1 VGVYYRKF
9 RKSGNRIWWISY
21 TVGGRQ
27 VFESSHSKS
36 KKFAEKLLSIR
47 QAEVAEG
54 RYNLPRSNPP
64 SLESWCKECIA
75 SVPNPNTRRRYETS
89 LSSITSFFKQAK
101 VSQVTVERIEA
112 FKGARRHEEVKSAT
126 INRDLFLLRW
136 CLKQATRQRFIGK
149 NPFDNVDFLEERKE
163 RRQPKI
169 LTLDEELRL
178 LAACNP
184 LLRALCVLLIETGL
198 RIGREALVLKWPELD
213 LEQGTVSVGQT
224 KTLAGRRM
232 IPLSD
237 FCKQELLNWRDFTGP
252 EYSPFVFPAP
262 TDSAVHLSGV
272 RRSWKTALKTAGID
286 FFPIYNLRATFASR
300 LSAAGVPDV
309 FVSQLMGHAGSL
321 LGTYSKAIMDY
332 RIDAIRKLEQLRQ
345 HSRESGY
352 AVAQEQ
358 VVQRTV
364 Q

>member
-47 QAEVAEG
+47 QAEITEG
-54 RYNLPRSNPP
+54 RYDLPRSNPP
-64 SLESWCKECIA
+64 SLESWCKDCIA
-75 SVPNPNTRRRYETS
+75 AAPNPNTRRRYETS
-89 LSSITSFFKQAK
+89 LSSIIAFFGQVKI
-101 VSQVTVERIEA
+101 SQVTVERIEA
-112 FKGARRHEEVKSAT
+112 FKRARRQEEVKSAT

-149 NPFDNVDFLEERKE
+149 NPFDNVDFLEERAE

-169 LTLDEELRL
+169 LTLDEEQRL
-178 LAACNP
+178 LATCNP

-198 RIGREALVLKWPELD
+198 RVGREALVLKWTELD

-237 FCKQELLNWRDFTGP
+237 FCNRELLNWKVLTGP

-262 TDSAVHLSGV
+262 SDSSAHLTGV
-272 RRSWKTALKTAGID
+272 RRSWKTALQTAGID

-332 RIDAIRKLEQLRQ
+332 RVDAIRKLEQLRQ
-345 HSRESGY
+345 RSSES
-352 AVAQEQ
+352 ASLAASNRVLQ
-358 VVQRTV
+358 
-364 Q
+364 

>member
-9 RKSGNRIWWISY
+9 RKSGRRIWWVSY

-27 VFESSHSKS
+27 IFESSHSTS

-54 RYNLPRSNPP
+54 RYDLPRSNPP
-64 SLESWCKECIA
+64 SLESWCKDCIA
-75 SVPNPNTRRRYETS
+75 AVPNPNTRRRYETS
-89 LSSITSFFKQAK
+89 LSSIISFFGQTK
-101 VSQVTVERIEA
+101 VSQVTVERVEA
-112 FKGARRHEEVKSAT
+112 YKRARRQEDVRSAT

-149 NPFDNVDFLEERKE
+149 NPFENVDFLEERKE
-163 RRQPKI
+163 RRRATI
-169 LTLDEELRL
+169 LTPDEERRL
-178 LAACNP
+178 LPACNP

-198 RIGREALVLKWPELD
+198 RIAREALVLKWTELD
-213 LEQGTVSVGQT
+213 LEQGTVSVAQT

-237 FCKQELLNWRDFTGP
+237 FCKKELLKWRNLTGP

-262 TDSAVHLSGV
+262 SDSSAHLMGV

-345 HSRESGY
+345 RSSESASV
-352 AVAQEQ
+352 AVSNQTLQ
-358 VVQRTV
+358 
-364 Q
+364 

>member
-1 VGVYYRKF
+1 MAG
-9 RKSGNRIWWISY
+9 SQI
-21 TVGGRQ
+21 
-27 VFESSHSKS
+27 FESSHSTS

-54 RYNLPRSNPP
+54 RYDLPRSNPP

-75 SVPNPNTRRRYETS
+75 AVSNSNTQRRYETS
-89 LSSITSFFKQAK
+89 LSSILAFFGQAK
-101 VSQVTVERIEA
+101 ISQVTVERVEA
-112 FKGARRHEEVKSAT
+112 FKRARRQEAVKSAT
-126 INRDLFLLRW
+126 INRDLSLLRW

-169 LTLDEELRL
+169 LTLEEELRL

-184 LLRALCVLLIETGL
+184 LLRALCVLLTETGL
-198 RIGREALVLKWPELD
+198 RVGREALVLKWMELD
-213 LEQGTVSVGQT
+213 LEQGTVSIAQT

-237 FCKQELLNWRDFTGP
+237 FCKRELLNWRTLTGP
-252 EYSPFVFPAP
+252 QFSPFVFPAP
-262 TDSAVHLSGV
+262 SDSSVHLRSV
-272 RRSWKTALKTAGID
+272 RRSWKTALKTAGIG

-321 LGTYSKAIMDY
+321 LGTYSKAILDY
-332 RIDAIRKLEQLRQ
+332 RVDAIRKLELLRQ
-345 HSRESGY
+345 RSSESASV
-352 AVAQEQ
+352 AVSNQMLQ
-358 VVQRTV
+358 
-364 Q
+364 